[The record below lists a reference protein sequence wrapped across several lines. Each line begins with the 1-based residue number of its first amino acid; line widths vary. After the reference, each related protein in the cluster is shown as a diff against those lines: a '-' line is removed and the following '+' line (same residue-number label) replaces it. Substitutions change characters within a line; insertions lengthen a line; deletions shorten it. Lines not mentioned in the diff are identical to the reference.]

1 MKQLILILLSICSLF
16 PCKAQKPVTA
26 NQQNKNENLTI
37 YDPKVS
43 DDLKKTYLHQID
55 SITVPSEAIL
65 CPCNRID
72 LLLANNELNI
82 NYTLKDLNLK
92 GSIKNI
98 ITTTHPN
105 IALPGISLQ
114 NTIEESL
121 FSKTNL
127 LLQSKSRKIKQ
138 KPNDLELYKNFV
150 FQYNDKNLPAKVD
163 LYLLDSLQPIIRL
176 THVYDYNDTLLKL
189 ILINPNEKT
198 NSAGSEI
205 NFKCW
210 QQNGNYLILQN
221 IFNPQKSKEQIL
233 FVYNADNN
241 LIRKEKNYIDRYK
254 DQQHTI
260 IKYFYDEKKRLIK
273 QSYLSNSEK
282 ESSFVTIKNDAY
294 GNIIKELWENGDYNA
309 YQYKYDAKGNWIW
322 KQKTVYEKNI
332 FNQKIELSSKT
343 TFENQI
349 EYY

>member
-26 NQQNKNENLTI
+26 NQQNKNENFTI

-43 DDLKKTYLHQID
+43 DDLKKTYPHQID
-55 SITVPSEAIL
+55 SITVPSDAIL

-98 ITTTHPN
+98 TTTTHPN
-105 IALPGISLQ
+105 IALPSISLQ

-189 ILINPNEKT
+189 ILINPSEKT

-221 IFNPQKSKEQIL
+221 IFNPQKNKEQIL

-260 IKYFYDEKKRLIK
+260 IKYFYEKKRLIK
-273 QSYLSNSEK
+273 QSYLSNNEK
-282 ESSFVTIKNDAY
+282 ESSFITIKNDAY